1 MLVRRTLKSV
11 LIIGRHF
18 SNEIKINTNKNS
30 NALKTNMLKQG
41 HSSTCHMKYIV
52 QILGYIFC
60 DPCHKFITPLRTVM
74 PLDQIM
80 NMRYKHDLLQY
91 IRKISESEYEGLE
104 KHFRNQDEDFKNVF
118 DGHVEKQLITNIF
131 L

>member
-1 MLVRRTLKSV
+1 
-11 LIIGRHF
+11 
-18 SNEIKINTNKNS
+18 
-30 NALKTNMLKQG
+30 
-41 HSSTCHMKYIV
+41 
-52 QILGYIFC
+52 
-60 DPCHKFITPLRTVM
+60 M

-131 L
+131 LWFIQIIQNEQDTSAKQERHALKTFLFFNQMLLQTIA